1 MKKRSTRGAKNTKR
15 AVAPLITDVPTL
27 MQKAQE
33 NIDKL
38 EWDNALIYLKQ
49 ALNMEPDNIGII
61 DTTASALMEVGNAE
75 EAFPVGGCVS
85 GSLVQLLVKSAQMD
99 PEHNFEKWMNL
110 GQLQVWVR
118 RKRQH

>member
-1 MKKRSTRGAKNTKR
+1 MKKRSTRGARNTKR

-27 MQKAQE
+27 LQKAQE

-49 ALNMEPDNIGII
+49 ALNLEPDNISVI

-75 EAFPVGGCVS
+75 DAFPVRLRVLS
-85 GSLVQLLVKSAQMD
+85 
-99 PEHNFEKWMNL
+99 
-110 GQLQVWVR
+110 
-118 RKRQH
+118 

>member
-1 MKKRSTRGAKNTKR
+1 MKKRSTRGARNQKR

-49 ALNMEPDNIGII
+49 ALNIEPDNISVI

-75 EAFPVGGCVS
+75 DAFPVG
-85 GSLVQLLVKSAQMD
+85 
-99 PEHNFEKWMNL
+99 L
-110 GQLQVWVR
+110 GVLG
-118 RKRQH
+118 

>member
-1 MKKRSTRGAKNTKR
+1 MKKRSTRGVRNTKR

-27 MQKAQE
+27 LQKAQE

-49 ALNMEPDNIGII
+49 ALNLEPDNISVI

-75 EAFPVGGCVS
+75 DAFPVRLRVLS
-85 GSLVQLLVKSAQMD
+85 
-99 PEHNFEKWMNL
+99 
-110 GQLQVWVR
+110 
-118 RKRQH
+118 